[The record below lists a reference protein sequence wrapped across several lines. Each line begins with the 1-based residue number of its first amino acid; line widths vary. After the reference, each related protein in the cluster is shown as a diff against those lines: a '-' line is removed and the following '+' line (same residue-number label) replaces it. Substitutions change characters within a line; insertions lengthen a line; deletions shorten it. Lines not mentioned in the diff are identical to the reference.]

1 MSDGFKPASIIPQPG
16 SAQAGGQDR
25 RAHPRKP
32 LRTSAVLTVASRQW
46 PARTVDISKE
56 GLAITVDANLAV
68 GTDCSV
74 SFSLVAGGQSR
85 RLRLRG
91 RVVDTVLSGQDGFR
105 TGLLLG
111 PLSTEDRQVIELFLA
126 G

>member
-1 MSDGFKPASIIPQPG
+1 VSNGFKPASITTQPG

-25 RAHPRKP
+25 RAHPRRP
-32 LRTSAVLTVASRQW
+32 LRTSAVVTLAGRQL
-46 PARTVDISKE
+46 PARTVDLSKE
-56 GLAITVDANLAV
+56 GLAITVDANLAT

-74 SFSLVAGGQSR
+74 SFSLVVGGQSR
-85 RLRLRG
+85 RLLLRG

-111 PLSTEDRQVIELFLA
+111 PVSAEDKRVIELFLA